1 MDAARGRVTLP
12 VEALVVEEID
22 PMRAIVST
30 RRGVQVEAGYHTVES
45 VPGDDVTGGLVFWVE
60 IEPSHAPPFGVS
72 AIAELTTAQVYGDVT
87 ITVMAYRVGP
97 LRRRRGRFG
106 EDKERRGEC

>member
-1 MDAARGRVTLP
+1 VTLS
-12 VEALVVEEID
+12 VEALVIEEID

-30 RRGVQVEAGYHTVES
+30 RRGVQVEAGHHTVES

-72 AIAELTTAQVYGDVT
+72 AIAELTTRSG
-87 ITVMAYRVGP
+87 I
-97 LRRRRGRFG
+97 RRRDDHHHGVQGRSLAPPPP
-106 EDKERRGEC
+106 RSVR